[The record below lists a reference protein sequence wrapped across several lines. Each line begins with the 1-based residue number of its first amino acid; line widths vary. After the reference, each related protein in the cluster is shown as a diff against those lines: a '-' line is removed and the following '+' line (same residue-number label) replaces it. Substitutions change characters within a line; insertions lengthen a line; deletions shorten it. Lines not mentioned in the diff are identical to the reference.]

1 MAVFA
6 ALLDLPPW
14 RTIRPQ
20 RRHPVCERIE
30 FYLAGLCDPTS
41 DAQDAVATADDAKD
55 VQE

>member
-6 ALLDLPPW
+6 ALLDLLPW

-30 FYLAGLCDPTS
+30 CYLAGLCDPPS